1 MSRKEEILMKLTETF
16 LPGSNVIATDY
27 IAEKKNISAFFDYT
41 YQDSTSYEDR
51 YKELMERDHDRISL
65 TAHLRTFNAKYNA
78 NAHAMKNIERLTQS
92 NAVTVVAGQQAG
104 VLTGPLYTI
113 NKALSVIKL
122 AEEKEKA
129 LGVPVVPIF
138 WVAGEDHDYHEV
150 NHIFTYDKNREK
162 KKAVPQK
169 QFTKQAL
176 SDIALDQDKLND
188 WTREVLQR
196 FGETSFTKD
205 LEKWLRDVT
214 DKSNTFV
221 DHFCFMMA
229 ELFSKHGLV
238 LVDSGNPEFRELQVD
253 AFKKMIDNNEEINE
267 AVIKQ
272 GNHLEEQGYPIGVE
286 LDEHQANLFAQVK
299 GERILLER
307 SGSGFE
313 GKTATATFTRD
324 DLLNLAHDH
333 PDELS
338 NNVITRPIM
347 QDAMFPVLAFVAGPG
362 ELAYWALLKPA
373 FRIFDYKMPII
384 VPRLTFTFVE
394 RHVQKHLSDLSLSLE
409 EVLQSGISSFK
420 DNYVSDLDDV
430 GIGSTF
436 KDAKAK
442 VEDIHRDLQDLT
454 KLVDSGLERYAEKNG
469 RFLQRQLDLLQNKLY
484 SSIEYKHEN
493 DLAKFDEIGLA
504 LKPNG
509 APQERK
515 WNAVYFLNWH
525 GLDFV
530 DRLMELD
537 FTFNEKHKVVIL

>member
-1 MSRKEEILMKLTETF
+1 MKLTETF

-51 YKELMERDHDRISL
+51 YNELMERDYDRTSL
-65 TAHLRTFNAKYNA
+65 TAHLKTFNVKYDA
-78 NAHAMKNIERLTQS
+78 NERAMKNIERLNQS
-92 NAVTVVAGQQAG
+92 DAVTVVAGQQAG

-122 AEEKEKA
+122 AEEKEEA
-129 LGVPVVPIF
+129 LGVPVIPIF

-162 KKAVPQK
+162 KEAVPQK

-176 SDIALDQDKLND
+176 SDIALDKEKLNG
-188 WTREVLQR
+188 WTKEMLQH
-196 FGETSFTKD
+196 FGETSYTKD
-205 LEKWLRDVT
+205 LQEWLEDVT
-214 DKSNTFV
+214 DKSDTFV

-238 LVDSGNPEFRELQVD
+238 LVDSGNTEFRELQVD
-253 AFKKMIDNNEEINE
+253 AFKKMIDNNEAINE

-272 GNHLEEQGYPIGVE
+272 ADQLKEQGYPIGVE
-286 LDEHQANLFAQVK
+286 LDERQANLFAQVK

-307 SGSGFE
+307 NGDGFE
-313 GKTATATFTRD
+313 GKAIAATFTRD
-324 DLLNLAHDH
+324 DLLNIAHHH
-333 PDELS
+333 PEELS
-338 NNVITRPIM
+338 NNVVTRPIM
-347 QDAMFPVLAFVAGPG
+347 QDVMFPVLAFVAGPG

-373 FRIFDYKMPII
+373 FRIFDFKMPVI

-394 RHVQKHLSDLSLSLE
+394 RHIQKHLTDLSLSME
-409 EVLQSGISSFK
+409 EVLRSGISPFK

-430 GIGSTF
+430 GIGGTF
-436 KDAKAK
+436 KEAK
-442 VEDIHRDLQDLT
+442 VKVENIHQELLNLT
-454 KLVDSGLERYAEKNG
+454 KIVDSGLERYAEKNG

-493 DLAKFDEIGLA
+493 DLSKFDEIGLS

-525 GLDFV
+525 GPDFV